1 VLQKVRDARETYSAD
16 LVSLFRKDG
25 GFCGIGWQPDNPG
38 PGTAGL
44 AYHVMN
50 RVCVTNYSMHHES
63 GHNMGLHHDRYVDP
77 IAPASQYH
85 FGYVNTTASCRIRTV
100 MAYNNQCTDSGFSCT
115 RVNYFSTPDFFA
127 PGSCQIGI
135 PQDTAGAAD
144 NSRRLKETR
153 AAVAAYR

>member
-1 VLQKVRDARETYSAD
+1 
-16 LVSLFRKDG
+16 
-25 GFCGIGWQPDNPG
+25 
-38 PGTAGL
+38 
-44 AYHVMN
+44 MN

-127 PGSCQIGI
+127 PRLL
-135 PQDTAGAAD
+135 PDRHTAGHRRRCRQFKAAQG
-144 NSRRLKETR
+144 NPRCGRSLSLGSKLLF
-153 AAVAAYR
+153 AGA